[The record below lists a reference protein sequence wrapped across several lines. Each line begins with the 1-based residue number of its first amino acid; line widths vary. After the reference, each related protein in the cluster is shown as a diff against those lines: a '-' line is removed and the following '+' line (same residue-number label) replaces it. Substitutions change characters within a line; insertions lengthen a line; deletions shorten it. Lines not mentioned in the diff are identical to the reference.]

1 MKNSVISKKFN
12 LPINWEI
19 DILDNLT
26 NKIVDGAHHTPKYTN
41 SGIPFLRVTDVQTK
55 EINFSKIKFISK
67 QEHQQ
72 LIARCNPEKGDM
84 LLSKNGSIGISKIV
98 DWDWEFSVFVSLALI
113 KVKKEL
119 DVQFLSH
126 FFKSEITMWQILRRA
141 KQGTVTNLHLEEI
154 REIEIPRLSLPHQQK
169 IAKILFT
176 IDNVIEKTES
186 AIAKYQAIKQGLM
199 HDLFTRGIDLNTGRL
214 RPTPQEAPALY
225 KESVLGLIPRD
236 WELENF
242 EEATEIIT
250 DFTANGSFES
260 LRVNVK
266 YYYEVNYGRLIRLT
280 DLRQNLQTDGV
291 YVNKSGF
298 EFLLKSEL
306 RENDIM
312 LANVGEYTG
321 FACLMPK
328 VNYPATIA
336 PNMFL
341 VRTDKEKFDSKFMY
355 YFMTYPQ
362 FTTQVDN
369 VSASSATKLLNKTN
383 FRAMHIPKPKIEEQV
398 LFSKKIESLDQKIQ
412 TEQQTL
418 AKYQQLKAG
427 LLQDLL
433 TGKVAVGVD

>member
-1 MKNSVISKKFN
+1 MKNNWEAIAISEICDSYAGGTPNRSNPKYYNGEIPWISSGEVNQAYITDTKEKITEEGLRFSSAKWIPNEAILLAMYGATAGQVSKLKIRATSNQAVLALMPYNADDYFIYYVLNFIKNRILYLAQGSGQPNLSKSLIDKTIIN
-12 LPINWEI
+12 LPP
-19 DILDNLT
+19 L
-26 NKIVDGAHHTPKYTN
+26 
-41 SGIPFLRVTDVQTK
+41 
-55 EINFSKIKFISK
+55 K
-67 QEHQQ
+67 QQ
-72 LIARCNPEKGDM
+72 K
-84 LLSKNGSIGISKIV
+84 
-98 DWDWEFSVFVSLALI
+98 
-113 KVKKEL
+113 
-119 DVQFLSH
+119 
-126 FFKSEITMWQILRRA
+126 
-141 KQGTVTNLHLEEI
+141 
-154 REIEIPRLSLPHQQK
+154 K
-169 IAKILFT
+169 IAKILST
-176 IDNVIEKTES
+176 VDKVIEKTES
-186 AIAKYQAIKQGLM
+186 SIAKYQAIKQGLM
-199 HDLFTRGIDLNTGRL
+199 HDLFTRGIDVNTGRL
-214 RPTPQEAPALY
+214 RPTPQEAPELY

-236 WELENF
+236 WDLENF

-266 YYYEVNYGRLIRLT
+266 YYYEINYGRLIRLT

-341 VRTDKEKFDSKFMY
+341 VRTDKQKFDSKFMY

-383 FRAMHIPKPKIEEQV
+383 FRAMHIPKPKIEEQIQ
-398 LFSKKIESLDQKIQ
+398 FGKKIESLDQKIQ
-412 TEQQTL
+412 TEQQAL
-418 AKYQQLKAG
+418 AKYQQVKAG

-433 TGKVAVGVD
+433 TGKVEVKT